1 MYCVS
6 WQINGRRAKD
16 NLEIRDFF
24 RTISKSAEVFCRLFV
39 FWKQLM
45 AHSSSLFQGPDGLDF
60 SAGSFQRSE
69 WECLRPHPGFRLSE
83 IGEIGGQT
91 QWNSSHVEDALN
103 ITQPFFFACGSSS
116 VDTAPKLTPFSSGL
130 QSTSVDEND
139 VWLQGQQ
146 SSLDDCVQGP
156 FLQHLDT
163 SREYSK
169 EFNQASASLDV
180 LAESRWITN
189 FPASARLGELLRT
202 ETGQHSHKCR
212 LVDFGVTRAAPCTRT
227 RHVHRAC
234 DYSRE

>member
-1 MYCVS
+1 
-6 WQINGRRAKD
+6 
-16 NLEIRDFF
+16 
-24 RTISKSAEVFCRLFV
+24 
-39 FWKQLM
+39 M
-45 AHSSSLFQGPDGLDF
+45 AHSSSLFQGPAGLDF
-60 SAGSFQRSE
+60 SAGSFQRSD
-69 WECLRPHPGFRLSE
+69 WEGFRSQPGFSTFE

-91 QWNSSHVEDALN
+91 QWNSSHVEDALS
-103 ITQPFFFACGSSS
+103 I
-116 VDTAPKLTPFSSGL
+116 SSGL

-139 VWLQGQQ
+139 VWLQGQR
-146 SSLDDCVQGP
+146 SSLDDCGQVP

-163 SREYSK
+163 SHEDSK
-169 EFNQASASLDV
+169 RLNQASASLDV